1 MNDNNANNNLGQNIS
16 PVPIQNNLPNQASV
30 PQQGMIPN
38 QVSAVPI
45 QNEVPNQA
53 NAMPQHNVVTNQV
66 GVPQQGMIPNQVNAT
81 PQQGLT
87 FQFTDVNQQ
96 KNNNV
101 DEDEVLL
108 EAFVG
113 ENYNSFKTDSFNI
126 GAFFLN
132 TIYLFYRKMVLYAL
146 GISFIY
152 FVLQFTPIPLFV
164 LTLAL
169 VIFLGLF
176 SNKLYLSFAR
186 KKVQS
191 IKKKNPGS
199 SLEQLKAICAKK
211 GGTSIGFGFL
221 GAFLE
226 IIMMMIIL
234 FIAMFA
240 ILAAF
245 LASFGI
251 NLSDIKFDDTEEYE
265 PYEEL
270 LLLNV
275 SGDTRNAF
283 NLVAPTGFKE
293 TGNNVDYEYEYTYY
307 EANNSPSCSF
317 SFAASSNN
325 SEFSSNEIV
334 NSYAEFNDLKGISH
348 SDVQT
353 NTVNGIKWDSIKISD
368 GKDTIY
374 YVTKYNGNIYYL
386 RYLIPSGSTSQCTNL
401 VDSTIKGITTK

>member
-30 PQQGMIPN
+30 PQQGMMTN

-45 QNEVPNQA
+45 QNDVPNQP

-113 ENYNSFKTDSFNI
+113 ENYNSFKTDSFNV

-169 VIFLGLF
+169 VIF
-176 SNKLYLSFAR
+176 
-186 KKVQS
+186 
-191 IKKKNPGS
+191 
-199 SLEQLKAICAKK
+199 
-211 GGTSIGFGFL
+211 
-221 GAFLE
+221 
-226 IIMMMIIL
+226 
-234 FIAMFA
+234 
-240 ILAAF
+240 
-245 LASFGI
+245 
-251 NLSDIKFDDTEEYE
+251 
-265 PYEEL
+265 
-270 LLLNV
+270 
-275 SGDTRNAF
+275 
-283 NLVAPTGFKE
+283 
-293 TGNNVDYEYEYTYY
+293 
-307 EANNSPSCSF
+307 
-317 SFAASSNN
+317 
-325 SEFSSNEIV
+325 
-334 NSYAEFNDLKGISH
+334 
-348 SDVQT
+348 
-353 NTVNGIKWDSIKISD
+353 
-368 GKDTIY
+368 
-374 YVTKYNGNIYYL
+374 
-386 RYLIPSGSTSQCTNL
+386 
-401 VDSTIKGITTK
+401 